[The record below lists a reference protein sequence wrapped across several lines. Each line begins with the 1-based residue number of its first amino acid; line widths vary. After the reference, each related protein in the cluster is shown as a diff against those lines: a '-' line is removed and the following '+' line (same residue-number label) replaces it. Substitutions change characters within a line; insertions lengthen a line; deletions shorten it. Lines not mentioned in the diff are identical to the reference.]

1 MNETKKMRSISRN
14 INRSWVAGLLAF
26 FLMFDIL
33 ITGMA
38 LAGWCYFQETAKGQ
52 EFHMDT
58 PRGLKLLEEDQIP
71 SYMDNTLTEDAG
83 WRKLPLR
90 DVLSRI
96 QYVHEADPGKTTPV
110 YMGKYLLFV
119 WRCLSIIVLLQCLI
133 LLFEI
138 LTGSRKAR
146 KQLAPLNEITQ
157 MAKSLTD
164 AASFD
169 EDRFQQLEDALSRIS
184 PTGPDAALH
193 TGDAELEGL
202 EAAVNNLL
210 ERMRQSYQQQARFVS
225 DASHELRTPIAV
237 IQGYANMLDRWGKE
251 DEQILTESISAIK
264 SESDNMKKLVEQLL
278 FLARGDSGRTRLT
291 MEELSLGDIMKEVF
305 DESVMIDP
313 AHHYHL
319 KSGEDV
325 RITGD
330 SAMIKQ
336 AARILTDNAAKYTP
350 EDADIVLK
358 VQKNEQGC
366 GCFIVQDEGIGIAG
380 EDIPHM
386 FERFFRSDPA
396 RSREN
401 GGTGLGLSIAK
412 WIVDRHGGYFQVLSR
427 EEIGT
432 RITVC
437 FPPQVREL

>member
-26 FLMFDIL
+26 FLIFDIAT
-33 ITGMA
+33 TGTI
-38 LAGWCYFQETAKGQ
+38 LTGWCYFQETDQGR
-52 EFHMDT
+52 EFRMET
-58 PRGLKLLEEDQIP
+58 PRRLKLLEESQVPAYAKKMAD
-71 SYMDNTLTEDAG
+71 SES
-83 WRKLPLR
+83 WEELPLKNF
-90 DVLSRI
+90 LLRI
-96 QYVHEADPGKTTPV
+96 QYVYEAEQGKEIPV
-110 YMGKYLLFV
+110 YMGKFLLFT
-119 WRCLSIIVLLQCLI
+119 WRCLTAALLIQLLI

-157 MAKSLTD
+157 MAKDLTD

-210 ERMRQSYQQQARFVS
+210 ERMRESYRQQARFVS

-237 IQGYANMLDRWGKE
+237 IQGYANMLDRWGAE
-251 DEQILTESISAIK
+251 DEQILMESISAIK

-291 MEELSLGDIMKEVF
+291 MEDISLKDIIKEVF

-313 AHHYHL
+313 DHHYHL
-319 KSGEDV
+319 KGGDDI

-330 SAMIKQ
+330 LAMIKQ
-336 AARILTDNAAKYTP
+336 AARILVDNAAKYTP
-350 EDADIVLK
+350 SGADIILK
-358 VQKNEQGC
+358 FQKNEQGHS
-366 GCFIVQDEGIGIAG
+366 CFVVQDEGIGIAG

-396 RSREN
+396 RSRES

-427 EEIGT
+427 QEIGT

-437 FPPQVREL
+437 FPPQIQGL